1 MVDVQVWP
9 SIWPVVFSCTN
20 QQLSTK
26 SSGGSSYF
34 HHIFFPA
41 FKAKNSSEH
50 SRIPWTTNTT
60 VLGWWTAD
68 INTNFR
74 TTTTIT
80 FLDFRIPSKPLH
92 LGEDVIFTDILPLLK
107 KGMVCVCHLNLDRY
121 SVTGSPQ
128 TWRNDTLPIRSRE
141 HFSTIIIYKL
151 TSLHSNPI
159 IPPCEGRSASRIDSA
174 RVVPNGNRHH
184 LTMCFNA
191 APLFKKKKRSCGLH
205 WKDLESEIFWK
216 CIWVHLCLDF

>member
-1 MVDVQVWP
+1 
-9 SIWPVVFSCTN
+9 
-20 QQLSTK
+20 
-26 SSGGSSYF
+26 
-34 HHIFFPA
+34 
-41 FKAKNSSEH
+41 
-50 SRIPWTTNTT
+50 
-60 VLGWWTAD
+60 
-68 INTNFR
+68 
-74 TTTTIT
+74 
-80 FLDFRIPSKPLH
+80 
-92 LGEDVIFTDILPLLK
+92 
-107 KGMVCVCHLNLDRY
+107 MVCVCHLNLDRY

-191 APLFKKKKRSCGLH
+191 APLFKKKTKLRLALKGPGIWNLLEMHLSASVLGLLKNSTLSWRFPVSCMAFCAFPISTKHKSDSCCDVATRLT
-205 WKDLESEIFWK
+205 KARP
-216 CIWVHLCLDF
+216 